1 MEPEFEYGALLVFVF
16 CHTASLS
23 VLIRETEPRGCVCV
37 CVCVERETEIYFKE
51 LAHMIKETD
60 KAQHL

>member
-1 MEPEFEYGALLVFVF
+1 MEPEFEYGALWVFVF

-23 VLIRETEPRGCVCV
+23 VLGFSWETEPIVHV

-51 LAHMIKETD
+51 LAHMIMQTD
-60 KAQHL
+60 KSQDL